1 MKINVYKQILPVF
14 FILLTIFSL
23 DFNYAKAESN
33 PDVYSNLND
42 STKIFVQRL
51 NQLPQDFVFNKNL
64 KRGVPVSPD
73 VKYLKWI
80 LNSDPSTALTD
91 NPNMTLSELTAAFGP
106 ITENAVKRFQNV
118 YRSEILDPQGI
129 KNPTGIV
136 GLATRKKLNSLL
148 TKSRLIANYS
158 NVLNKALVVQSTNN
172 NSNNYVS
179 GNSDYVNFSNLD
191 TLNLDTI
198 FNNYYDV
205 STSTPQ
211 YTEAETKAESYSD
224 QAVSGNSNNNSNND
238 NKDKNDPTTGI
249 PAVDQVNQT
258 LSSSPA
264 PGAIAPYTL
273 MGIIALTSGDFI
285 GANIMSYLAGKGTGM
300 EGMKNLVFDAIDTA
314 SLGKTKLSQSG
325 GGSQGS
331 SGSSGDSSSGSLGAA
346 AGGAA
351 AGGAGSAGS
360 QSMLSQFGGRISFT
374 KICDCSANEL
384 ITLMDKGT
392 NSSLSIMYQP
402 GISSLKMNYALTVGQ
417 TILGGYIR
425 GAATC
430 MIYAGT
436 TCTSFGSPSGT
447 IDTMRGVGTTL
458 TPSN

>member
-14 FILLTIFSL
+14 FILLIIFSL
-23 DFNYAKAESN
+23 DFNYTKAESN

-51 NQLPQDFVFNKNL
+51 NQLPQDFIFNKTL

-91 NPNMTLSELTAAFGP
+91 NPNMTLNELTAAFGP

-129 KNPTGIV
+129 ANPTGIV

-158 NVLNKALVVQSTNN
+158 NVLNKALANQSSN
-172 NSNNYVS
+172 NSTNYVS
-179 GNSDYVNFSNLD
+179 GNSSYVNFSSLN

-198 FNNYYDV
+198 FNNYYEV
-205 STSTPQ
+205 STSSTQ
-211 YTEAETKAESYSD
+211 YVEAETKAESYSD
-224 QAVSGNSNNNSNND
+224 QSTGGGSSDSNKN
-238 NKDKNDPTTGI
+238 KNDPTTGI
-249 PAVDQVNQT
+249 DGVDQVNKT
-258 LSSSPA
+258 LSTSPA
-264 PGAIAPYTL
+264 PGVIAPYTL

-285 GANIMSYLAGKGTGM
+285 GANIMSYLGGKGTGV
-300 EGMKNLVFDAIDTA
+300 EGMKNLMADGANTA
-314 SLGKTKLSQSG
+314 SFGKTNLPQSG
-325 GGSQGS
+325 NGGSGGSGGNS
-331 SGSSGDSSSGSLGAA
+331 SGLIGGAAGGAGGSA

-351 AGGAGSAGS
+351 GAGT
-360 QSMLSQFGGRISFT
+360 QTMLSQFGGRITFT
-374 KICDCSANEL
+374 KICECSANEM
-384 ITLMDKGT
+384 ITLLDKGT

-402 GISSLKMNYALTVGQ
+402 GLSSLKMNYALTVGQ

-447 IDTMRGVGTTL
+447 IDTLRGVGTTL
-458 TPSN
+458 TPASN